1 MVAYREELACLK
13 KQKEAKKEK
22 KKANKKAPRPCSQA
36 SQSQAT
42 TASGN
47 HSANADDVA
56 DTNGP
61 FIREDFQNICSYLE
75 DKQNYKPLYGTG
87 SKTDVGGSHL
97 TKAAAYDVFAIY
109 MNDHS
114 NKRLH
119 LTGKQLRLR
128 LDRYKEKFRL
138 AKDWA
143 ENTGAGVEEQD
154 GTAVFN
160 EALEACCPC
169 YERLHAIFGT
179 KANITPLEQYQP
191 GPRADLYDENSED
204 NNDESDELGSKSGAM
219 SSPEVEYSGWNATL
233 DCNKGSCSGD
243 VTMEDRLPEHNCD
256 NNQSANDA
264 NMQDVGTN
272 LDDLSADRQTLPFK
286 KGRLLSKHLNFLQ
299 QHPLDPL
306 RPAKPTTLAGAFEK
320 SNDQKYG
327 ILKNH
332 INWEKQKFKQMD
344 ERESG

>member
-1 MVAYREELACLK
+1 MVAYCEELACLK

-22 KKANKKAPRPCSQA
+22 KKANKKAPRPRSQA

-47 HSANADDVA
+47 HSANADNVA

-75 DKQNYKPLYGTG
+75 DKQNYKQLYGTG

-128 LDRYKEKFRL
+128 LDQYKEKFRL

-191 GPRADLYDENSED
+191 GPCADLYDENSED
-204 NNDESDELGSKSGAM
+204 NNDESDELGSKRGAM

-233 DCNKGSCSGD
+233 DCNDGSCSGD
-243 VTMEDRLPEHNCD
+243 VTMEDRLPEHNCN
-256 NNQSANDA
+256 NNQSADDA

-272 LDDLSADRQTLPFK
+272 LD
-286 KGRLLSKHLNFLQ
+286 
-299 QHPLDPL
+299 
-306 RPAKPTTLAGAFEK
+306 E
-320 SNDQKYG
+320 
-327 ILKNH
+327 
-332 INWEKQKFKQMD
+332 
-344 ERESG
+344 